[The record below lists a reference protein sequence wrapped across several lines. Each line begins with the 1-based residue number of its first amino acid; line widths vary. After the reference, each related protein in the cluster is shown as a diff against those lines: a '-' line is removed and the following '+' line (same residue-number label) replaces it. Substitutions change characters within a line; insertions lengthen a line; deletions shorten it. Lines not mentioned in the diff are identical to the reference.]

1 MLTMDEYALH
11 GPGYGPKWESRDASL
26 ELPWPG
32 QVREN
37 DTKNIEREEMRVIE
51 W

>member
-1 MLTMDEYALH
+1 MVQAMDQSGRAEMLHL
-11 GPGYGPKWESRDASL
+11 SF
-26 ELPWPG
+26 PG